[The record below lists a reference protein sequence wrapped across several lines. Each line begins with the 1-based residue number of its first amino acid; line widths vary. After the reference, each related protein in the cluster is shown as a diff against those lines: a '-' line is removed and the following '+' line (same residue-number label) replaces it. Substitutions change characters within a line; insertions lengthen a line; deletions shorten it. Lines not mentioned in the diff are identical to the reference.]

1 MIKLDN
7 RLRAVVDNISGKSL
21 ADIGCDH
28 GKVSCAT
35 LLEKRVER
43 VVASDI
49 SAPSLDK
56 ARQLASQYG
65 LANISFKHCGGFD
78 GYADGEVDIAVIAGM
93 GGKEILDILAHIPKG
108 VEKLVLVAHKDVDKV
123 RTFVTHNGYKLVK
136 DFVVKSGRKFY
147 NILVAQTGEEELSY
161 HDVMLGKNNLQDE
174 VYKEYIGSEI
184 AKCNKI
190 LKAMGDKKNPKLE
203 KYLHLL
209 YSEKEMA

>member
-7 RLRAVVDNISGKSL
+7 RLRAVVDNISGKCL

-28 GKVSCAT
+28 GKVSCMA
-35 LLEKRVER
+35 LIEKRVEQ

-56 ARQLASQYG
+56 AKQLAKQYG
-65 LANISFKHCGGFD
+65 LENISFKHCGGFD
-78 GYADGEVDIAVIAGM
+78 DYKDFEVDVAVIAGM
-93 GGKEILDILAHIPKG
+93 GGKEILDILANRPQG

-123 RTFVTHNGYKLVK
+123 RTYVAQNGFSLDK

-147 NILVAQTGEEELSY
+147 NILVAQVGEEELSY
-161 HDVMLGKNNLQDE
+161 HDIMLGKNSLQDE
-174 VYKEYIGSEI
+174 VYRAYLDAEIEKSE
-184 AKCNKI
+184 KI
-190 LKAMGDKKNPKLE
+190 LKAMGDSKSLDIE